1 MMVVWT
7 VETVR
12 NGRKVAGSYFVR
24 KVSNQF
30 FFFFC
35 LSVTD
40 KKALTRIVNL
50 SLWLVIRR
58 SLCL

>member
-30 FFFFC
+30 FS

-50 SLWLVIRR
+50 SLWLVFRR
-58 SLCL
+58 SLRL